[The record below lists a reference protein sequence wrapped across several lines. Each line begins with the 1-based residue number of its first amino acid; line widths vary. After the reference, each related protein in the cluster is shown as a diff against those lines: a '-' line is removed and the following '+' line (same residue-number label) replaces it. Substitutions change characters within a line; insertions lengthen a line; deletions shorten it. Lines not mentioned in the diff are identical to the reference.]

1 MQETCLITV
10 TGKVQGV
17 FYRQSTKEKALELG
31 ITGTVKNLP
40 NGDVEIMASGT
51 PQQLNALVAWCK
63 QGPPRA
69 QVKEVRVEKQAPHAF
84 LGFTIQR

>member
-1 MQETCLITV
+1 MQETFSITV

-31 ITGTVKNLP
+31 LTGTVKNLP
-40 NGDVEIMASGT
+40 NGNVHIMASGS

-63 QGPPRA
+63 QGPPTA
-69 QVKEVRVEKQAPHAF
+69 QVYQVLVEKTTPHAF
-84 LGFTIQR
+84 FGFTVQR